1 MARSRSRDRGEQ
13 DDIWPGFVDA
23 LSTLLMG
30 ITFLLVVFVLG
41 QFFMSRLLAGRTME
55 MDRLQVQVE
64 DMASQLKLSE
74 DEASELR
81 RNLRRL
87 DADLRGLTAQ
97 RDDLQA
103 DLQTSEETRMSLS
116 DRLASVLAQTATL
129 SRNLD
134 DTRGSLEQ
142 ETRTRAELEQALAD
156 ARQQISADRA
166 TVELQVG
173 QLADLQR
180 QIAELEAMRDQLA
193 AEKGGAA
200 SERDDALAQVAL
212 LNKQIN
218 ELGSQ
223 LLQLGEALEVK
234 QGEIDRQADSIE
246 DLGRKLNLALADKVL
261 ELSQFRSDFF
271 GRLRGI
277 LGERSGVQIVGDRF
291 VFQSEV
297 LFDSGSAT
305 LSPQGQEQL
314 SKFATTLN
322 QIITE
327 IPDDL
332 PWILRVDGHTD
343 KRPISTAEF
352 PSNWELSTARAIT
365 VARFLVAHGLPANRV
380 AATGF
385 AEFRPL
391 DPGDSEEAYRR
402 NRRIELQLTNF

>member
-1 MARSRSRDRGEQ
+1 MARSRRERGEQ

-41 QFFMSRLLAGRTME
+41 QFFMSRLLAGRTE
-55 MDRLQVQVE
+55 QMDRLQVQVA
-64 DMASQLKLSE
+64 DMASQLELSQ
-74 DEASELR
+74 DEADELR

-87 DADLRGLTAQ
+87 DADLRGLTTE

-103 DLQTSEETRMSLS
+103 QLQSSEESRTSLS

-129 SRNLD
+129 SRNLE

-142 ETRTRAELEQALAD
+142 ENRTRAELEEALAL
-156 ARQQISADRA
+156 AREQIRADRA

-173 QLADLQR
+173 QLAELQQ
-180 QIAELEAMRDQLA
+180 QIAALEATRDRLQD
-193 AEKGGAA
+193 EKGAV
-200 SERDDALAQVAL
+200 STSRDEALAQVAL
-212 LNKQIN
+212 LNQQIS
-218 ELGSQ
+218 ELGGQ
-223 LLQLGEALEVK
+223 LALLGEALEVK
-234 QGEIDRQADSIE
+234 QQEIDDQAESIA

-277 LGERSGVQIVGDRF
+277 LGERQGVQIVGDRF

-305 LSPQGQEQL
+305 LKPEGEDQL
-314 SKFATTLN
+314 AAFAETLEG
-322 QIITE
+322 IIDE
-327 IPDDL
+327 IPEDL

-343 KRPISTAEF
+343 KRPISTPTF
-352 PSNWELSTARAIT
+352 PSNWELSTARAIN
-365 VARFLVAHGLPANRV
+365 VARFLVANGLPADRV
-380 AATGF
+380 AAAGF
-385 AEFRPL
+385 AEFRPI
-391 DPGDSEEAYRR
+391 DPGESEEAYRR